1 MTEVFVSNV
10 ASRKALEKNGYR
22 TIGISRDHFFT
33 LGRWH
38 DVWHGEVLREDWER
52 AQTA

>member
-1 MTEVFVSNV
+1 VFVANV
-10 ASRKALEKNGYR
+10 ASRRALEKNGYR
-22 TIGISRDHFFT
+22 TIGVSRDHFFT
-33 LGRWH
+33 LGSWH